1 MLRFIKGFWYSF
13 PVQLLAL
20 HLKRHQILLLM
31 WVLLVA
37 IATNNFGKLYGIP
50 YLFLDPEYL
59 GKVDYLSYAL
69 VGAAFGGFLTTWN
82 ITTYI
87 LESSRFQFL
96 ATFERPFAVYSLNNS
111 VIPIAFI
118 ITYIVSSVQF
128 QTSSEFTQ
136 SKDILLDIAGF
147 LGGMAIMLFISAIY
161 FQTTNKNI
169 FNIFN
174 VKIKEMKRIRR
185 RVIMREDKRWD
196 ELRGIDQEYRVDTF
210 VTMSLGVRHVRSVV
224 HYEEKMLREVF
235 RQNHM
240 NAFFIE
246 VALLMTI
253 FGLGFLIDYQVFR
266 LPAAVSVLLFFA
278 AMISVSGMLDF
289 WFKTWKTIVLVGG
302 IILIN
307 MAMLKFDLLT
317 HQNKAFGLDYNVP
330 PASYSYTTL
339 DTIANPINIQRD
351 RLNTLAILEAWKAK
365 TGEKKPRMVFMN
377 FSGGGLSSATFSTT
391 MVQRVDSATGGDLLK
406 HTVLMTGASG
416 GMIGAAYLRE
426 LYLQQLEGK
435 IESMYNPDYPMMLSE
450 DMLNAT
456 LFTLVTNDLL
466 YPLQTFEA
474 GGQTYR
480 KDRGYMLEKI
490 MNENVDG
497 MLEKTLADYDDLEKS
512 AVIPMMVFAPTIV
525 NDQRRMFISSQ
536 PVSYLMRPTG
546 KNYRPQ
552 HTDVDGIDF
561 MTFFRD
567 QGAEN
572 LRISSAVRMNA
583 TYPYILP
590 YVTMPTDPMTKV
602 MDAGFRDNY
611 GLTTTSRFIY
621 TFKDWIKANTSGVL
635 IVQIRQYPKER
646 EITDYK
652 NETLLTG
659 ILSPI
664 TSVYG
669 NLSAVQD
676 YDQAYEIGAVSDV
689 LDGKVEL
696 ITFEY
701 TPDKKEEETSLSF
714 HLTTK
719 ERLDIINT
727 VNKPYVHQGIERIK
741 ELLDKKKR

>member
-1 MLRFIKGFWYSF
+1 MLRLIKAFWYSF
-13 PVQLLAL
+13 PVQLLNM

-31 WVLLVA
+31 WVLLA
-37 IATNNFGKLYGIP
+37 MIATNSFGKLYGIP

-59 GKVDYLSYAL
+59 GKVDYLSFAL
-69 VGAAFGGFLTTWN
+69 IGAAFGGFLTTWN

-111 VIPIAFI
+111 VIPLAFVT
-118 ITYIVSSVQF
+118 TYIISAVQF
-128 QTSSEFTQ
+128 QTNSEFTQ

-147 LGGMAIMLFISAIY
+147 LGGMAVVLFISAIY

-174 VKIKEMKRIRR
+174 IKIKEMKRIRR
-185 RVIMREDKRWD
+185 RVVMREDKRWE
-196 ELRGIDQEYRVDTF
+196 ELRGIDQEYRVDNF
-210 VTMSLGVRHVRSVV
+210 ITMSLGLRHVRSVV

-246 VALLMTI
+246 VALLLTI
-253 FGLGFLIDYQVFR
+253 FGLGFLIDYNVFR
-266 LPAAVSVLLFFA
+266 LPAAVSVMLFLA
-278 AMISVSGMLDF
+278 ALISLSGMLDF
-289 WFKTWKTIVLVGG
+289 WFKTWKTVAVIGSIV
-302 IILIN
+302 LIN
-307 MAMLKFDLLT
+307 MAMLQFDLLT
-317 HQNKAFGLDYNVP
+317 HQNKAFGLNYETE

-339 DTIANPINIQRD
+339 DTIANPTNIQRD
-351 RLNTLAILEAWKAK
+351 RLNTLAILEAWKAQ
-365 TGEKKPRMVFMN
+365 TGERKPRMVFMN
-377 FSGGGLSSATFSTT
+377 FSGGGLSSATFSTA
-391 MVQRVDSATGGDLLK
+391 VIQAVDSATGGDLFK

-426 LYLQQLEGK
+426 LNLLQKQGQ
-435 IESMYNPDYPMMLSE
+435 IESMYNSSYPMNMSQ

-456 LFTLVTNDLL
+456 LFTLVTNDLI

-474 GGQTYR
+474 QGHTYR

-490 MNENVDG
+490 MNENVNG
-497 MLEKTLADYDDLEKS
+497 ALEKTLGDYDELEKS
-512 AVIPMMVFAPTIV
+512 AVIPMLIFAPTIV

-546 KNYRPQ
+546 KNYRPL

-561 MTFFRD
+561 MTFFRN
-567 QGAEN
+567 QGAED
-572 LRISSAVRMNA
+572 LRISSAIRMNA

-590 YVTMPTDPMTKV
+590 YVALPTDPLIKV

-635 IVQIRQYPKER
+635 VVQVRQYPKER

-659 ILSPI
+659 LLSPV

-676 YDQAYEIGAVSDV
+676 YDQAYEISAINEA

-701 TPDKKEEETSLSF
+701 TPDKKEEEASLSF

-719 ERLDIINT
+719 ERKDIINT
-727 VNKPYVHQGIERIK
+727 VNKPYVQDGIERIK
-741 ELLDKKKR
+741 QLLNKKR

>member
-1 MLRFIKGFWYSF
+1 MLRLIKAFWYSF
-13 PVQLLAL
+13 PVQLLNL

-31 WVLLVA
+31 WVLLA
-37 IATNNFGKLYGIP
+37 MIATNNFGKLYGIP

-59 GKVDYLSYAL
+59 GKVDYLSFAL
-69 VGAAFGGFLTTWN
+69 IGAAFGGFLTTWN

-111 VIPIAFI
+111 VIPLVFVT
-118 ITYIVSSVQF
+118 TYIISAVQF
-128 QTSSEFTQ
+128 QTNSEFTE

-147 LGGMAIMLFISAIY
+147 LGGMAVVLFISAIY

-174 VKIKEMKRIRR
+174 IKIKEMKRIRR
-185 RVIMREDKRWD
+185 RVVMREDKRWE
-196 ELRGIDQEYRVDTF
+196 ELRGIDQEYRVDNF
-210 VTMSLGVRHVRSVV
+210 ITMSLGVRHVRSVV

-235 RQNHM
+235 RQNHL
-240 NAFFIE
+240 NAFIIE
-246 VALLMTI
+246 MALLLTI
-253 FGLGFLIDYQVFR
+253 FGLGFLIDYHVFR
-266 LPAAVSVLLFFA
+266 LPAAVSVMLFLA
-278 AMISVSGMLDF
+278 ALISLSGMLDF
-289 WFKTWKTIVLVGG
+289 WFKTWKTVAVIGG
-302 IILIN
+302 IVLIN
-307 MAMLKFDLLT
+307 MVMLKFDLLT
-317 HQNKAFGLDYNVP
+317 HQNKAFGLNYDVQ

-339 DTIANPINIQRD
+339 DTIASPVNIQRD
-351 RLNTLAILEAWKAK
+351 RLNTLAILEAWKAQ
-365 TGEKKPRMVFMN
+365 TGERKPRMVFMN
-377 FSGGGLSSATFSTT
+377 FSGGGLSSATFSTA
-391 MVQRVDSATGGDLLK
+391 VIQAVDSATGGDLFK

-426 LYLQQLEGK
+426 LNLLQKQGK
-435 IESMYNPDYPMMLSE
+435 IESMYNSSYPMNMSQ

-456 LFTLVTNDLL
+456 LFTLVTNDLI

-474 GGQTYR
+474 EGHTYR

-490 MNENVDG
+490 MNENVNG
-497 MLEKTLADYDDLEKS
+497 ALEKTLGDYDELEKS
-512 AVIPMMVFAPTIV
+512 AVIPMLIFAPTIV

-546 KNYRPQ
+546 KNYRPL

-561 MTFFRD
+561 MTFFRA
-567 QGAEN
+567 QGAED
-572 LRISSAVRMNA
+572 LRVSSAIRMNA

-590 YVTMPTDPMTKV
+590 YVAMPTDPLIKV

-635 IVQIRQYPKER
+635 IVQVRQYPKER

-659 ILSPI
+659 MLSPI

-676 YDQAYEIGAVSDV
+676 YDQAYEISAINEA

-719 ERLDIINT
+719 ERKDIINT
-727 VNKPYVHQGIERIK
+727 VNRPYVQDGIEHIK
-741 ELLDKKKR
+741 QLLGKKK